1 MLRNF
6 YCKLINNGHVKEAF
20 FREGESKEEVKKGL
34 ENFQWPEG
42 EWVIAEEDDEEDEE
56 DE

>member
-1 MLRNF
+1 MLINF
-6 YCKLINNGHVKEAF
+6 FCKLINNGYVQESF

-42 EWVIAEEDDEEDEE
+42 EWIITEEYVEEY
-56 DE
+56 